1 MRVPENLKELY
12 WSSPLLS
19 DQQKEKLFF
28 FLRGYFKGKHKDTKN
43 QDDLKKY
50 INNILEGQYLS
61 NSFSICYPKGPK
73 LKLYDKDPKLIAYYL
88 PQYYPDKHNDIWWG
102 KGTTEWTNV
111 SKSVPQYIGQYQP
124 RLPGELGF
132 YDLRLQENIYRQ
144 IELAQNFGIY
154 GFCFYFYWFNGERL
168 LDLPFNKF
176 VYDNNVHFPFSIC
189 WVNESWTRQWE
200 GNSDVPLIK
209 QDKSIESY
217 CNFITSCTELFTH
230 DNYITINGKPILTVY
245 RPLNIPN
252 PKIVLDFWRDYVFK
266 KIKTELYIIASIGIP
281 PKEYTIDYKKIGFDA
296 CSEFAPG
303 PQLAMMKDIT
313 DSKKFVCKDFQG
325 KVLDYKDFF
334 DQRKYFM
341 LKKDN
346 TFRAVSPMWDNTA
359 RKKNKGLILD
369 GATPD
374 LYKKWL
380 LDIIIETKNNSTI
393 DAPFIFLNAWNEW
406 AEGAYLEP
414 DLKWKYGFLEAT
426 KEALIQSR

>member
-144 IELAQNFGIY
+144 IELV
-154 GFCFYFYWFNGERL
+154 GFA
-168 LDLPFNKF
+168 
-176 VYDNNVHFPFSIC
+176 I
-189 WVNESWTRQWE
+189 
-200 GNSDVPLIK
+200 
-209 QDKSIESY
+209 
-217 CNFITSCTELFTH
+217 
-230 DNYITINGKPILTVY
+230 
-245 RPLNIPN
+245 
-252 PKIVLDFWRDYVFK
+252 
-266 KIKTELYIIASIGIP
+266 
-281 PKEYTIDYKKIGFDA
+281 
-296 CSEFAPG
+296 
-303 PQLAMMKDIT
+303 
-313 DSKKFVCKDFQG
+313 
-325 KVLDYKDFF
+325 
-334 DQRKYFM
+334 
-341 LKKDN
+341 
-346 TFRAVSPMWDNTA
+346 
-359 RKKNKGLILD
+359 
-369 GATPD
+369 
-374 LYKKWL
+374 
-380 LDIIIETKNNSTI
+380 
-393 DAPFIFLNAWNEW
+393 
-406 AEGAYLEP
+406 
-414 DLKWKYGFLEAT
+414 
-426 KEALIQSR
+426 